1 MMMWFFILLT
11 LIIAFYDGDVEKFIS
26 YCRYPPLGQRSFGPM
41 GALVHHGPEYFK
53 NANINVICLAMIE
66 TKEAVKNIDGIL
78 SVPNLTGV
86 YIGPGDMNSS
96 YGLKPKFDVKDG
108 PTYENIRMIAKK
120 VKDYGKIA
128 GIHNGTTAYAKEM
141 IELGYQFVTIS
152 SDFRSMS
159 TYAQRIIDE
168 MKNTKTNKTSSS
180 TY

>member
-1 MMMWFFILLT
+1 
-11 LIIAFYDGDVEKFIS
+11 
-26 YCRYPPLGQRSFGPM
+26 
-41 GALVHHGPEYFK
+41 
-53 NANINVICLAMIE
+53 
-66 TKEAVKNIDGIL
+66 
-78 SVPNLTGV
+78 
-86 YIGPGDMNSS
+86 
-96 YGLKPKFDVKDG
+96 
-108 PTYENIRMIAKK
+108 MIAKK

-168 MKNTKTNKTSSS
+168 MKNTKNNKTSSS